1 MRIALIG
8 PDGEPV
14 SRVAGGTDT
23 LLESLID
30 RLQKAGHEVVLSAPG
45 AISADLYVVLVSD
58 DNGNVTA
65 ATVSQ
70 HQDEASMLLQT
81 G

>member
-8 PDGEPV
+8 PPVEPV
-14 SRVAGGTDT
+14 SQVAGGTDT

-30 RLQKAGHEVVLSAPG
+30 RLQKAGHEVVLSASG
-45 AISADLYVVLVSD
+45 AIPADLYVMLVCD
-58 DNGNVTA
+58 PNGNVTA

-70 HQDEASMLLQT
+70 DEARMLLQT

>member
-1 MRIALIG
+1 MRIALIAPPG
-8 PDGEPV
+8 DSV
-14 SRVAGGTDT
+14 SRVAGGTGT

-30 RLQKAGHEVVLSAPG
+30 RLQKAGHEVVLSASG
-45 AISADLYVVLVSD
+45 AIPADLYVMLVCD
-58 DNGNVTA
+58 ANGNVTA

-70 HQDEASMLLQT
+70 DEASILLQT